1 MSVLLC
7 FQLIANV
14 SVIIHLVYNVVT
26 LWHVSLVIWQEWF
39 LLVLPLFILFSCF
52 LCTNY
57 YNFKTAKNNI
67 EGYFIL
73 KVDVM
78 EKYFYFFLMFLFCVC
93 GFVDFISLMIF
104 GCTCSYNM
112 SASERWIFEMKEGLK
127 NKRITKKWIKRITDI
142 CSPQNTKGVGN
153 LGSFNIWF
161 IFYICRVSFYTSWP
175 SSAKVL

>member
-57 YNFKTAKNNI
+57 YNFKTAKNTI

-78 EKYFYFFLMFLFCVC
+78 EKYLYFFLMFLFCVC

-153 LGSFNIWF
+153 LGSAKFF
-161 IFYICRVSFYTSWP
+161 IEIIET
-175 SSAKVL
+175 

>member
-1 MSVLLC
+1 MLSPCDMCLSLYDKNGSFLYYLYLFCYRLFYVL
-7 FQLIANV
+7 IT
-14 SVIIHLVYNVVT
+14 IILKH
-26 LWHVSLVIWQEWF
+26 Q
-39 LLVLPLFILFSCF
+39 
-52 LCTNY
+52 
-57 YNFKTAKNNI
+57 KNI

-78 EKYFYFFLMFLFCVC
+78 EKYLYFFLMFLFCVC

-153 LGSFNIWF
+153 LGSAKFF
-161 IFYICRVSFYTSWP
+161 IEIIET
-175 SSAKVL
+175 

>member
-1 MSVLLC
+1 MLSPCDMCL
-7 FQLIANV
+7 
-14 SVIIHLVYNVVT
+14 
-26 LWHVSLVIWQEWF
+26 SLYDKNGSF
-39 LLVLPLFILFSCF
+39 LYYLYLSYSCVF

-57 YNFKTAKNNI
+57 YNFKTSKNNI

-78 EKYFYFFLMFLFCVC
+78 EKYLYFFLMFLFCVC

-153 LGSFNIWF
+153 LGSAKFF
-161 IFYICRVSFYTSWP
+161 IEIIAT
-175 SSAKVL
+175 

>member
-39 LLVLPLFILFSCF
+39 LLVLPLFILFSSF
-52 LCTNY
+52 LCPNY
-57 YNFKTAKNNI
+57 YNFKTSKNNI

-78 EKYFYFFLMFLFCVC
+78 EKYLYFFLMFLFCVC

-153 LGSFNIWF
+153 LGSAKFF
-161 IFYICRVSFYTSWP
+161 IEIIET
-175 SSAKVL
+175 

>member
-1 MSVLLC
+1 MLSPCDMCL
-7 FQLIANV
+7 
-14 SVIIHLVYNVVT
+14 
-26 LWHVSLVIWQEWF
+26 SLYDKNGSF
-39 LLVLPLFILFSCF
+39 LYYLYLSYSRGF

-57 YNFKTAKNNI
+57 YNLKTSKNI
-67 EGYFIL
+67 EYYFVL
-73 KVDVM
+73 KEDVM
-78 EKYFYFFLMFLFCVC
+78 EKYLYFFLMFLFCVC

-153 LGSFNIWF
+153 LGSAKFF
-161 IFYICRVSFYTSWP
+161 IEIIET
-175 SSAKVL
+175 

>member
-1 MSVLLC
+1 MLSPCDMCL
-7 FQLIANV
+7 
-14 SVIIHLVYNVVT
+14 
-26 LWHVSLVIWQEWF
+26 SLYDKNGSF
-39 LLVLPLFILFSCF
+39 LYYLYLSYSCVF
-52 LCTNY
+52 PCPNY
-57 YNFKTAKNNI
+57 YNFKTSKNNI
-67 EGYFIL
+67 EGYLIL

-78 EKYFYFFLMFLFCVC
+78 EKYLYFFLMFLFCVC

-153 LGSFNIWF
+153 LGSAKFF
-161 IFYICRVSFYTSWP
+161 IEIIET
-175 SSAKVL
+175 